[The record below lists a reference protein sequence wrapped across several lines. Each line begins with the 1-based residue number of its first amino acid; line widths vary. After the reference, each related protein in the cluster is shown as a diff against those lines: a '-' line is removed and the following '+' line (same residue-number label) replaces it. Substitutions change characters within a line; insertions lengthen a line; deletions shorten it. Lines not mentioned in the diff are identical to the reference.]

1 MNDTSITTNNQ
12 QTTDATQP
20 VVPVVQ
26 TPVEPAV
33 PAPAVP
39 TPSPV
44 VDAPIAT
51 LPEVPS
57 MDALQST
64 VSVATPPVMSVPAS
78 SEAKPAEPAPTGED
92 LQQLTQQLMKDL
104 QNMQTPGQ
112 PPTNNNQPTTD
123 AQAVPAAPVVEA
135 SQPVVVPTVQPLV
148 VEPVVSVPDVTPAP
162 VVSEPVV
169 AAPTPAVVPVA
180 AEAAS
185 VTENK
190 VTVYTTT
197 NCPFC
202 KAEKEYLF
210 SKGLKY
216 DEKNVETDEV
226 ALKDMLA
233 MSDNFAGVP
242 VTLLQNSKGEKLVVK
257 GFTKDEFEQ
266 ELVKL
271 GMLTA
276 PTAPSVSAIA

>member
-1 MNDTSITTNNQ
+1 MDPASVTTNPS
-12 QTTDATQP
+12 ATSGQAPVEP
-20 VVPVVQ
+20 VVPAPVIPPVVVPEVTSVPEPVVQ
-26 TPVEPAV
+26 PATEPMPAV
-33 PAPAVP
+33 D
-39 TPSPV
+39 T
-44 VDAPIAT
+44 
-51 LPEVPS
+51 
-57 MDALQST
+57 LQST
-64 VSVATPPVMSVPAS
+64 VSVATPPA
-78 SEAKPAEPAPTGED
+78 EAKPVEPAPSGED
-92 LQQLTQQLMKDL
+92 LQQLTQQLMNDL

-112 PPTNNNQPTTD
+112 QTTANNQQTTEP
-123 AQAVPAAPVVEA
+123 VPAAPVVEA
-135 SQPVVVPTVQPLV
+135 SQPVTVQPSV
-148 VEPVVSVPDVTPAP
+148 VEPVVSVPEVSVPEAP
-162 VVSEPVV
+162 VPVPTVPEPVV
-169 AAPTPAVVPVA
+169 AAPVA
-180 AEAAS
+180 EQPTTNKQQTTNETAP

-190 VTVYTTT
+190 VTVYTTS

-226 ALKDMLA
+226 ALKDMLT

-276 PTAPSVSAIA
+276 STSPASTAA